1 MDHFIDDLPV
11 TIEIFHSYVSLP
23 EVIHQMNKFF
33 SAKHEST
40 KWVVLY
46 NYPRLSSVQSS
57 CGLEKLGDDEP
68 NQALQRQSRLGK
80 LLNWR
85 LIVNPLHFLKLLLR
99 ASATTTQESS
109 SSKFP
114 SATSH
119 GHEKSRETW
128 WVMVDVSI
136 ENLEFNHKL

>member
-1 MDHFIDDLPV
+1 MGCI
-11 TIEIFHSYVSLP
+11 
-23 EVIHQMNKFF
+23 
-33 SAKHEST
+33 
-40 KWVVLY
+40 

-57 CGLEKLGDDEP
+57 CWLEQLGDDEP
-68 NQALQRQSRLGK
+68 NQALQRGSSLGK

-85 LIVNPLHFLKLLLR
+85 LIVNPLHLLKLLL